1 MMNTAVALS
10 VESAYKIYGGSS
22 SRSFL
27 PRAAGLGAP
36 TTAVNRVSFDV
47 QRGEIFG
54 PMPYAKGINHAH

>member
-10 VESAYKIYGGSS
+10 VKSTYKTFGGSP

-27 PRAAGLGAP
+27 PRSTGSILP
-36 TTAVNRVSFDV
+36 TIAVNRVSFDV

-54 PMPYAKGINHAH
+54 SMPYAKGINHAH